1 MKPTFPTLADSSALK
16 FQRAFAIVRAT
27 LLLPSWHEIQISLP
41 SKKKKKKQLSAS
53 SAASSIRDDDASPFR
68 FAIPLPDLDYPFQ
81 APSHRHFPKAGT
93 QTRIS

>member
-41 SKKKKKKQLSAS
+41 SKKKKKKT
-53 SAASSIRDDDASPFR
+53 
-68 FAIPLPDLDYPFQ
+68 
-81 APSHRHFPKAGT
+81 T
-93 QTRIS
+93 QCVIGCVINSG

>member
-41 SKKKKKKQLSAS
+41 SKKKKKNNSVRHRLRHQFGMTTPRHSDS
-53 SAASSIRDDDASPFR
+53 QFPFL
-68 FAIPLPDLDYPFQ
+68 I
-81 APSHRHFPKAGT
+81 
-93 QTRIS
+93 